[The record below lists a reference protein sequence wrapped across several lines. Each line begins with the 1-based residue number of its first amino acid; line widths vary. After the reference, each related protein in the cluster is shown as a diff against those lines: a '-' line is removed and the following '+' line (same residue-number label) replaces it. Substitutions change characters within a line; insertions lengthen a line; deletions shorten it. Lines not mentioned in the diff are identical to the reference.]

1 MQPASRSVPSL
12 LISLIL
18 FLCAMFLLIISFFV
32 GVSALFPFIF
42 GGRINPDPMIL
53 GTVFVA
59 EAIILCLATF
69 FCIQKYM
76 NQASAEVQAQFQMP
90 VWLILTLIP
99 CAGIPIAIGYFVS
112 GIENINWFALPLL
125 TLPAVLVPIYLLLGL
140 GTKSIGFGPRWRA
153 WGIFGM
159 GMTIGPLLLFFIEL
173 IILVFIFVIL
183 VLVAAS
189 QPDLNREIQF
199 LAEQIQQVGD
209 EPEALLDLMLP
220 YIFKSQVVALL
231 LLFFS
236 GVAPLVEE
244 LFKPLG
250 VWLFAGKLESPA
262 QGFALG
268 ALSGGAFALVET
280 FGSSAQAMDWAGL
293 IGARIATGL
302 MHIISTALM
311 GWGTALVWRERK
323 YLMLIFAYSGSFLL
337 HSAWNGNII
346 LYSLSTIAREADPTN
361 PFARLAPITFGI
373 AILLSVIMLGILV
386 FANRKLRQK
395 NTTALTEIPE
405 SITA

>member
-1 MQPASRSVPSL
+1 
-12 LISLIL
+12 
-18 FLCAMFLLIISFFV
+18 
-32 GVSALFPFIF
+32 
-42 GGRINPDPMIL
+42 MIL

-59 EAIILCLATF
+59 EAVILCLAAF

-76 NQASAEVQAQFQMP
+76 NRASAEVQARFKMP
-90 VWLILTLIP
+90 VGLMLTLIL
-99 CAGIPIAIGYFVS
+99 CAGIPIIVGYFVT

-125 TLPAVLVPIYLLLGL
+125 TIPAVLVPIILLLGL
-140 GTKSIGFGPRWRA
+140 GMKSIGLGPRWRV

-159 GMTIGPLLLFFIEL
+159 GMTIGPLVLFFMEL
-173 IILVFIFVIL
+173 IILVFIFVIF
-183 VLVAAS
+183 VLVVAS
-189 QPDLNREIQF
+189 QPDLNRDVQF
-199 LAEQIQQVGD
+199 LAEQIQRVEG

-220 YIFKSQVVALL
+220 YIFKPQVVALL
-231 LLFFS
+231 LMFFS

-293 IGARIATGL
+293 VGARIATGL
-302 MHIISTALM
+302 MHILSTALM
-311 GWGTALVWRERK
+311 GWGIALVWRERK
-323 YLMLIFAYSGSFLL
+323 YLMLMLAYSGSFLL
-337 HSAWNGNII
+337 HSVWNGNII

-373 AILLSVIMLGILV
+373 AILLSAIMLVILV
-386 FANRKLRQK
+386 YANRKLRQR
-395 NTTALTEIPE
+395 TSPAQTEIPE
-405 SITA
+405 PIAA